1 MELSLKPEANYV
13 PRQFPIISCL
23 IVLTI
28 LLVCGVIILTIMVL
42 QAVADTGRKVEKIG
56 RWQNKELGASQI
68 KN

>member
-1 MELSLKPEANYV
+1 MELSLKPEADYV
-13 PRQFPIISCL
+13 RGQFPILPCL
-23 IVLTI
+23 VIVTL

>member
-13 PRQFPIISCL
+13 PKQFGISPCL
-23 IVLTI
+23 LVLTI
-28 LLVCGVIILTIMVL
+28 LLVCGVIIITIMVL
-42 QAVADTGRKVEKIG
+42 QAVAGIGRKVEKIG